1 MSQSTLPKA
10 ILFDHDGT
18 LINSEAVHFKLW
30 QQTLKP
36 YEVSLTDAYY
46 NEIMAGVPTSQ
57 NGVDVARD
65 FNLSVEPAELAHT
78 KTRLTEEHLHKAPFP
93 LMLGAQETMTLC
105 HGGGGE

>member
-1 MSQSTLPKA
+1 MPTILNNSELHTMSQSTLPKA

-46 NEIMAGVPTSQ
+46 NEIMA
-57 NGVDVARD
+57 N
-65 FNLSVEPAELAHT
+65 F
-78 KTRLTEEHLHKAPFP
+78 
-93 LMLGAQETMTLC
+93 
-105 HGGGGE
+105 